1 MVPSAPSSTA
11 GGIQE
16 RPLAEFAARRLVM
29 GFLAWIV
36 VGLIAG
42 WLAGQV
48 MRGGGYGVVVDIIL
62 GLLGGVLGGWIFGQ
76 LGIWPG
82 GGMIGSIIV
91 AFVGA
96 VVLVWITRLLKTA

>member
-1 MVPSAPSSTA
+1 
-11 GGIQE
+11 
-16 RPLAEFAARRLVM
+16 M

-48 MRGGGYGVVVDIIL
+48 MKGGGYGTVADIIL
-62 GLLGGVLGGWIFGQ
+62 GLLGGLLGGWIFGK
-76 LGIWPG
+76 LGVSTG

-91 AFVGA
+91 AFIGALILVG
-96 VVLVWITRLLKTA
+96 ITRLLKRA

>member
-1 MVPSAPSSTA
+1 
-11 GGIQE
+11 
-16 RPLAEFAARRLVM
+16 M

-48 MRGGGYGVVVDIIL
+48 MKGGGYGVVVDIIL
-62 GLLGGVLGGWIFGQ
+62 AFSAALCGGWVFGL

-96 VVLVWITRLLKTA
+96 VILVWITRLLKKA